1 MAAQLDA
8 GAYALG
14 AGEGE
19 QLAWFGAT
27 PTIKASTAAIGVV
40 EITLHPGEEPPL
52 HIHTR
57 EDEYLYVLDGEV
69 AFHAGDE
76 QFRAGAG
83 GFVSF
88 PRDLV
93 HTFTVESE
101 SARLLVIVTPG
112 GFERMFEL
120 APQTPE
126 EAAAAMAAF
135 GMDPVGPNPGH
146 VG

>member
-1 MAAQLDA
+1 MTAQLDA
-8 GAYALG
+8 RPYALQ

-19 QLAWFGAT
+19 KLAWFDAT
-27 PTIKASTAAIGVV
+27 PTIKASTSALGVV

-57 EDEYLYVLDGEV
+57 EDEYLYVLEGDVSFYVGE
-69 AFHAGDE
+69 E
-76 QFRAGAG
+76 KYRAGAG

-88 PRDLV
+88 PRELV
-93 HTFTVESE
+93 HTFAIESD

-120 APQTPE
+120 APKTPE
-126 EAAAAMAAF
+126 DAARALIEF

-146 VG
+146 AG